1 MITAARTSPR
11 RLDVLIGGALAVALA
26 FAAVPAVAGPVEIL
40 RVADRAGALA
50 GDLDGVSVGP
60 LGELRAAP
68 EVERLLGLDEP
79 FVFSAAADGAGR
91 LLGTGNDGKVFAV
104 SADGIAEV
112 IATLPEPEVFA
123 VHTLKDGTRLA
134 AGSPDAKV
142 YRLTDGDPEL
152 LFDAEASYVWALGE
166 HPKGGVLA
174 ATGLPGRLLRF
185 HKGKVETLYEGLDAH
200 VRSLWVDASGDIYL
214 GTAGQGLVVRLG
226 ADGEVRT
233 LYDADEPEVL
243 SFARVDDTVFAILLA
258 SEAGFVDLGTGDS
271 AEEGAEEGSTPTVGS
286 RAAGHEGPRS
296 VVLAFAA
303 DGTYRRVAELKD
315 ETVHAAAVW
324 APQGAAP
331 ELWLG
336 TGQDGRLYRLQDDE
350 LIREAELED
359 RQLVALLPL
368 SKGGLDIV
376 TTNGAGLYRLSG
388 TRRQDGI
395 FESKIHDL
403 GQPSDL
409 GVFRWRGDLPK
420 KAALQVRFRTG
431 LASRPDATWTPWSEP
446 LSVAPQEEV
455 SLAGISGR
463 YLQWQLQL
471 RGAGH
476 GTPTVRETELSYRGR
491 NRAPEIEGLT
501 VREPGIILVAQSFN
515 PTTTTFE
522 PWTPNRDGIFT
533 SLRPEKEQNQLK
545 TLWKKGYRTLQ
556 WEGKDA
562 DEDTLRY
569 HLEVRRDDGKSPW
582 LTMGEDLEETWYSF
596 DSTVL
601 PDGVYRFRVTARD
614 DESNGAGQG
623 LRGAEISDPAVVDH
637 GTPQLVTS
645 ERDGRTLSLEVRDE
659 RSPLMDAVW
668 SVDAGPWQPAVVE
681 DGLLDS
687 RHERLRLEVPEGA
700 RMVLLRLTDAAFN
713 VVTLDLSN

>member
-1 MITAARTSPR
+1 MIPRALPQISQRAAI
-11 RLDVLIGGALAVALA
+11 VGGALAIVL
-26 FAAVPAVAGPVEIL
+26 FAGPIGAGPVEIL
-40 RVADRAGALA
+40 QVADRATALA

-68 EVERLLGLDEP
+68 EVERVLGLDEP
-79 FVFSAAADGAGR
+79 FVFSAAQAGQDR
-91 LLGTGNDGKVFAV
+91 LLGTGNEGKIFLMSPDGT
-104 SADGIAEV
+104 AEV
-112 IATLPEPEVFA
+112 IAALPEPEIFA
-123 VHTLKDGTRLA
+123 VHTLKDGTRIA
-134 AGSPDAKV
+134 AGSPEAKV
-142 YRLTDGDPEL
+142 YRLEGGEAEL
-152 LFDAEASYVWALGE
+152 LFDAEASYVWALAE
-166 HPKGGVLA
+166 HPDGGVLA
-174 ATGLPGRLLRF
+174 ATGLPGRVLRF

-200 VRSLWVDASGDIYL
+200 VRALWVDGSGDIYL
-214 GTAGQGLVVRLG
+214 GTAGQGLVVRIG
-226 ADGEVRT
+226 ANGETRT

-243 SFARVDDTVFAILLA
+243 SFARLGDTVYAVLLA
-258 SEAGFVDLGTGDS
+258 SEAGFVDLGNGDG
-271 AEEGAEEGSTPTVGS
+271 EEGDEDGSAPTVGS

-303 DGTYRRVAELKD
+303 DGTYRRVAELED

-324 APQGAAP
+324 APRGATP

-336 TGQDGRLYRLQDDE
+336 TGQDGRLYRLQGDE

-359 RQLVALLPL
+359 RQLVALLPE
-368 SKGGLDIV
+368 KEGGLTVV

-388 TRRQDGI
+388 ERRQDGT

-446 LSVAPQEEV
+446 LTVAAEEEV

-471 RGAGH
+471 NGAGH

-491 NRAPEIEGLT
+491 NRAPEIDELT
-501 VREPGIILVAQSFN
+501 AREPGVILVPQSFN
-515 PTTTTFE
+515 PTSTTFE

-533 SLRPEKEQNQLK
+533 SVRKEKEQNQLK
-545 TLWKKGYRTLQ
+545 TLWKKGYRTLE
-556 WEGKDA
+556 WEGADA
-562 DEDTLRY
+562 DDDTLRY
-569 HLEVRRDDGKSPW
+569 RLEVRRDDGKSEW
-582 LTMGEDLEETWYSF
+582 LEMTEDLEDAWYSF

-601 PDGVYRFRVTARD
+601 PDGVYRFRVTAND
-614 DESNGAGQG
+614 GESNGPERG
-623 LRGAEISDPAVVDH
+623 LNGSEISDPVVIDH
-637 GTPQLVTS
+637 SAPQLVET
-645 ERDGRTLSLEVRDE
+645 RRQGRKLSLEVRDE

-668 SVDAGPWQPAVVE
+668 SVDAGPWQPVRVS

-687 RHERLRLEVPEGA
+687 RQETLQLEIPEGA
-700 RMVLLRLTDAAFN
+700 RMVLLRLTDGAFN
-713 VVTLDLSN
+713 VVTLDLSR